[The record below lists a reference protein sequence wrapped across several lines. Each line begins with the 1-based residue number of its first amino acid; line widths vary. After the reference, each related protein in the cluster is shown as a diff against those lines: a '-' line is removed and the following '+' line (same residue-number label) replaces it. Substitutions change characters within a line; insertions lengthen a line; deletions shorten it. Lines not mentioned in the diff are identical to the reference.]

1 VSILDFNLEVKSEM
15 TSLASYA
22 CDMAARSTC
31 TAAAAAPRWLSDDEQ
46 RAWIAVANLIV
57 QLPGALDAQLQRES
71 DINLFEYMVLS
82 RLSMTPDRTS
92 RMSDL
97 AEPTGGS
104 LSRLSNVIKRLEQRG
119 FVRREPDPGDG
130 RYTNAILTES
140 GWEKVVAAAPGHVAA
155 VRHLVL
161 DPLGPDQ
168 IAALGEIGEQLRTHV
183 RGECAGAA
191 ARQIEDASD
200 C

>member
-1 VSILDFNLEVKSEM
+1 MSILDFNLEVKSEVNP
-15 TSLASYA
+15 LASYA
-22 CDMAARSTC
+22 CGMAARSTC

-46 RAWIAVANLIV
+46 RAWIAVANLVV

-71 DINLFEYMVLS
+71 GINLFEYMVLS

-92 RMSDL
+92 RMCDL

-130 RYTNAILTES
+130 RYTNAILTEP

-161 DPLGPDQ
+161 DPLGPAQ

-183 RGECAGAA
+183 RGECAGASH
-191 ARQIEDASD
+191 QIEDASD

>member
-1 VSILDFNLEVKSEM
+1 MSILDFNLEVKREM
-15 TSLASYA
+15 NPLASYA
-22 CDMAARSTC
+22 CGMAARSTC
-31 TAAAAAPRWLSDDEQ
+31 TAAAAAPRWLSDHEQ

-71 DINLFEYMVLS
+71 GINLFEYMVLS

-104 LSRLSNVIKRLEQRG
+104 LSRLSNVIKRLEQRA

-130 RYTNAILTES
+130 RYTNAILTEP
-140 GWEKVVAAAPGHVAA
+140 GWEKVVAAAPATWRPSGTWYSTRSA
-155 VRHLVL
+155 
-161 DPLGPDQ
+161 PP

-183 RGECAGAA
+183 RGECAGASH
-191 ARQIEDASD
+191 QIEDASD

>member
-1 VSILDFNLEVKSEM
+1 MSILYFKLEVKPGKAL
-15 TSLASYA
+15 LAAYP
-22 CDMAARSTC
+22 CGMAARSTQ

-46 RAWIAVANLIV
+46 RAWITVAHLV
-57 QLPGALDAQLQRES
+57 LQLPGVLDAQLQRES
-71 DINLFEYMVLS
+71 GINLFEYMVLS
-82 RLSMTPDRTS
+82 RLSMAPDRTS
-92 RMSDL
+92 RMSEL

-130 RYTNAILTES
+130 RYTNAILTEP

-161 DPLGPDQ
+161 DPLGPAQ
-168 IAALGEIGEQLRTHV
+168 IAALGEIAEQLRTHV
-183 RGECAGAA
+183 RGECAAA
-191 ARQIEDASD
+191 HQIEDAPD

>member
-1 VSILDFNLEVKSEM
+1 M

-71 DINLFEYMVLS
+71 GINLFEYMVLS

-130 RYTNAILTES
+130 RYTNAILTEP

>member
-1 VSILDFNLEVKSEM
+1 
-15 TSLASYA
+15 
-22 CDMAARSTC
+22 MAARSTR

-46 RAWIAVANLIV
+46 QAWIAVAHLV
-57 QLPGALDAQLQRES
+57 LQLPGALDAQLQRES
-71 DINLFEYMVLS
+71 GINLFEYMVLS
-82 RLSMTPDRTS
+82 RLSMAPDRTS
-92 RMSDL
+92 RMSEL

-130 RYTNAILTES
+130 RYTNAILTEP

-161 DPLGPDQ
+161 DPLGPAQ
-168 IAALGEIGEQLRTHV
+168 IAALGEIGEQLRTHL

-191 ARQIEDASD
+191 AHQTEDAPD